1 MRPLWLST
9 AGVLRHTVRPRGH
22 HGPLKGTAV
31 KLSNRLAA
39 IAPFQVMAILEKARA
54 LQAAGHDVI
63 HLEVGEPDF
72 ATPEAIVEAGRAALA
87 AGHTFYTAAQG
98 LPQLRAAIADFYRQR
113 FDVTIS
119 PERIIVTPGASGA
132 LQIAL
137 SLLVDQGDGV
147 LMPDPT
153 YPCNRHFVSLLGGV
167 PQTVAVG
174 AATRYQLLADAANW
188 QANTVATMVATPA
201 NPTGT
206 VLSRSEV
213 GELAALCRSKGGALI
228 VDEIYQGLTYGAD
241 SFSALSLADD
251 VFVINSFSKYFQM
264 TGWRL
269 GWLVV
274 PQDYVEPALRLAQN
288 LFLCPPA
295 AAQHAALAAF
305 QPAVMAQ
312 LEQRR
317 AEFGRRRDYLLREL
331 PRLGWKIDSVPDG
344 AFYIYADVSAVT
356 DDSFA
361 YCQRMLD
368 EVKVA
373 ITPGADFG
381 SHRASQYVRVAY
393 TTGIDR
399 LEQAIARMQRV
410 Q

>member
-1 MRPLWLST
+1 M
-9 AGVLRHTVRPRGH
+9 
-22 HGPLKGTAV
+22 
-31 KLSNRLAA
+31 KLSKRLSA

-72 ATPEAIVEAGRAALA
+72 ATPQAIVDAGRAALA
-87 AGHTFYTAAQG
+87 AGHTYYTAAQG
-98 LPQLRAAIADFYRQR
+98 LAELRQAIAGFYQSR
-113 FDVTIS
+113 FGVTVA

-137 SLLVDQGDGV
+137 SLLVDEGDGV
-147 LMPDPT
+147 LMADPT

-167 PQTVAVG
+167 PQTVPVG
-174 AATRYQLLADAANW
+174 AATRYQLLADELDANW
-188 QANTVATMVATPA
+188 QPNTVAAMVATPA

-206 VLSRSEV
+206 VLSRDEISA
-213 GELAALCRSKGGALI
+213 LAERCRVHGGALI

-241 SFSALSLADD
+241 SFSALLLADD
-251 VFVINSFSKYFQM
+251 AFVINSFSKYFQM

-274 PQDYVEPALRLAQN
+274 PQDYVEPAIRLAQN

-305 QPAVMAQ
+305 QPAVLDV
-312 LEQRR
+312 LESRR
-317 AEFGRRRDYLLREL
+317 AEFGRRRDFLLQVL
-331 PRLGWKIDSVPDG
+331 PTLGWRIDAVPDG
-344 AFYIYADVSAVT
+344 AFYVYADVSAVT
-356 DDSFA
+356 ADSFA

-381 SHRASQYVRVAY
+381 SNRAGSYVRVAY

-399 LEQAIARMQRV
+399 LAEAVVRMKMVR
-410 Q
+410 

>member
-1 MRPLWLST
+1 M
-9 AGVLRHTVRPRGH
+9 LRVDNFN
-22 HGPLKGTAV
+22 KGIAV
-31 KLSNRLAA
+31 KLSKRLSA

-72 ATPEAIVEAGRAALA
+72 ATPQAIVDAGRAALA
-87 AGHTFYTAAQG
+87 AGHTYYTAAQG
-98 LPQLRAAIADFYRQR
+98 LAELRQAIAGFYQSR
-113 FDVTIS
+113 FGVTVA

-137 SLLVDQGDGV
+137 SLLVDEGDGV
-147 LMPDPT
+147 LMADPT
-153 YPCNRHFVSLLGGV
+153 YPCNRHFVSVLGGV
-167 PQTVAVG
+167 PQAVPVG
-174 AATRYQLLADAANW
+174 AATRYQLLADELDANW
-188 QANTVATMVATPA
+188 QPNTVAAMVATPA

-206 VLSRSEV
+206 VLSRDEITA
-213 GELAALCRSKGGALI
+213 LAERCRAHDGALI

-241 SFSALSLADD
+241 SFSALQLADD
-251 VFVINSFSKYFQM
+251 AFVINSFSKYFQM

-274 PQDYVEPALRLAQN
+274 PPAYVEPAIRLAQN

-305 QPAVMAQ
+305 QPAVLDV
-312 LEQRR
+312 LESRR
-317 AEFGRRRDYLLREL
+317 AEFGRRRDFLLQVL
-331 PRLGWKIDSVPDG
+331 PTLGWRIDAVPDG
-344 AFYIYADVSAVT
+344 AFYVYADVSAVT
-356 DDSFA
+356 ADSFA

-381 SHRASQYVRVAY
+381 SNRAGSYVRVAY

-399 LEQAIARMQRV
+399 LAEAVARMKTVR
-410 Q
+410 

>member
-1 MRPLWLST
+1 M
-9 AGVLRHTVRPRGH
+9 
-22 HGPLKGTAV
+22 
-31 KLSNRLAA
+31 KLSKRLSA

-72 ATPEAIVEAGRAALA
+72 ATPQAIVDAGRAALA
-87 AGHTFYTAAQG
+87 AGHTYYTAAQG
-98 LPQLRAAIADFYRQR
+98 LAELRQAIAAFYQSR
-113 FDVTIS
+113 FGVTVA

-137 SLLVDQGDGV
+137 SLLVDEGDGV
-147 LMPDPT
+147 LMADPT

-167 PQTVAVG
+167 PQAVPVG
-174 AATRYQLLADAANW
+174 AATRYQLLADELDANW
-188 QANTVATMVATPA
+188 QPNTVAAMVATPA

-206 VLSRSEV
+206 VLSRDEI
-213 GELAALCRSKGGALI
+213 AALAERCRALGGALI

-241 SFSALSLADD
+241 SFSALQLADD
-251 VFVINSFSKYFQM
+251 AFVINSFSKYFQM

-274 PQDYVEPALRLAQN
+274 PQGYVEPAIRLAQN

-305 QPAVMAQ
+305 QPAVLDV
-312 LEQRR
+312 LESRR
-317 AEFGRRRDYLLREL
+317 AEFGRRRDFLLQVL
-331 PRLGWKIDSVPDG
+331 PTLGWRIDAVPDG
-344 AFYIYADVSAVT
+344 AFYVYADVSAVT
-356 DDSFA
+356 ADSFA

-381 SHRASQYVRVAY
+381 NNRAGSYVRVAY

-399 LEQAIARMQRV
+399 LAEAVARMKTVR
-410 Q
+410 

>member
-1 MRPLWLST
+1 M
-9 AGVLRHTVRPRGH
+9 VVRSVEKS
-22 HGPLKGTAV
+22 KGIAV
-31 KLSNRLAA
+31 KLSKRLAA

-72 ATPEAIVEAGRAALA
+72 ATPDAIVEAGRAALA
-87 AGHTFYTAAQG
+87 AGRTFYTAAQG
-98 LPQLRAAIADFYRQR
+98 LAELRQAIAAFYLSR
-113 FDVTIS
+113 FGVTVA
-119 PERIIVTPGASGA
+119 PQRIIVTPGASGA

-137 SLLVDQGDGV
+137 SLLVDEGDGV
-147 LMPDPT
+147 LMADPT

-167 PQTVAVG
+167 AQTVAVD
-174 AATRYQLLADAANW
+174 AATRYQLLADDLAQGW
-188 QANTVATMVATPA
+188 QANTVAAMVATPA

-206 VLSRSEV
+206 VLSQDEIAT
-213 GELAALCRSKGGALI
+213 LAAGCRARGGALI

-241 SFSALSLADD
+241 SFSALALADD

-274 PQDYVEPALRLAQN
+274 PQAYVEPAIRLAQN

-295 AAQHAALAAF
+295 AAQYAALAAF
-305 QPAVMAQ
+305 TPAVLDV
-312 LEQRR
+312 LEARR
-317 AEFGRRRDYLLREL
+317 AEFARRRDFLLQAL
-331 PRLGWKIDSVPDG
+331 PALGWRIDSVPDG

-361 YCQRMLD
+361 YCARLLD
-368 EVKVA
+368 EVQVA

-381 SHRASQYVRVAY
+381 VHRAASYVRVAY
-393 TTGIDR
+393 TTD
-399 LEQAIARMQRV
+399 IARLAEAVARIGSCHRPPSIA
-410 Q
+410 

>member
-1 MRPLWLST
+1 M
-9 AGVLRHTVRPRGH
+9 LRVDNSN
-22 HGPLKGTAV
+22 KGIAV
-31 KLSNRLAA
+31 KLSKRLSA

-72 ATPEAIVEAGRAALA
+72 ATPQAIVDAGRAALA
-87 AGHTFYTAAQG
+87 AGHTYYTAAQG
-98 LPQLRAAIADFYRQR
+98 LAELRQAIAAFYQSR
-113 FDVTIS
+113 FGVTVA

-137 SLLVDQGDGV
+137 SLLVDEGDGV
-147 LMPDPT
+147 LMADPT

-167 PQTVAVG
+167 PQTVPVG
-174 AATRYQLLADAANW
+174 AATRYQLLADELDANW
-188 QANTVATMVATPA
+188 QPNTVAAMVATPA

-206 VLSRSEV
+206 VLSRDEISA
-213 GELAALCRSKGGALI
+213 LAERCRAHGGALI

-241 SFSALSLADD
+241 SFSALQLADD
-251 VFVINSFSKYFQM
+251 AFVINSFSKYFQM

-274 PQDYVEPALRLAQN
+274 PQDYVEPAIRLAQN

-295 AAQHAALAAF
+295 SAQHAALAAF
-305 QPAVMAQ
+305 QPAV
-312 LEQRR
+312 LETLESRR
-317 AEFGRRRDYLLREL
+317 AEFGRRRDFLLQAL
-331 PRLGWKIDSVPDG
+331 PELGWRIDAVPDG
-344 AFYIYADVSAVT
+344 AFYVYADVSAVT

-381 SHRASQYVRVAY
+381 SNRAGSYVRVAY
-393 TTGIDR
+393 TTGIER
-399 LEQAIARMQRV
+399 LAEAVARMKTVR
-410 Q
+410 

>member
-1 MRPLWLST
+1 M
-9 AGVLRHTVRPRGH
+9 LRANDAN
-22 HGPLKGTAV
+22 KGIAV
-31 KLSNRLAA
+31 KLSKRLSA

-72 ATPEAIVEAGRAALA
+72 ATPQAIVDAGRAALA
-87 AGHTFYTAAQG
+87 AGHTYYTAAQG
-98 LPQLRAAIADFYRQR
+98 LAELRQAIAGFYQSR
-113 FDVTIS
+113 FGVTVA

-137 SLLVDQGDGV
+137 SLLVDEGDGV
-147 LMPDPT
+147 LMADPT

-167 PQTVAVG
+167 PQTVPVG
-174 AATRYQLLADAANW
+174 AATRYQLLADELDANW
-188 QANTVATMVATPA
+188 QPNTVAAMVATPA

-206 VLSRSEV
+206 VLSRDEITA
-213 GELAALCRSKGGALI
+213 LAERCRAHDGALI

-241 SFSALSLADD
+241 SFSALQLADD
-251 VFVINSFSKYFQM
+251 AFVINSFSKYFQM

-274 PQDYVEPALRLAQN
+274 PQDYVEPAIRLAQN

-305 QPAVMAQ
+305 QPAVLDV
-312 LEQRR
+312 LESRR
-317 AEFGRRRDYLLREL
+317 AEFGRRRDFLLQVL
-331 PRLGWKIDSVPDG
+331 PTLGWRIDAVPDG
-344 AFYIYADVSAVT
+344 AFYVYADVSAVT
-356 DDSFA
+356 NDSFA

-381 SHRASQYVRVAY
+381 SNRAGSYVRVAY

-399 LEQAIARMQRV
+399 LAEAVARMKTVR
-410 Q
+410 

>member
-1 MRPLWLST
+1 M
-9 AGVLRHTVRPRGH
+9 
-22 HGPLKGTAV
+22 
-31 KLSNRLAA
+31 KLSKRLSA

-72 ATPEAIVEAGRAALA
+72 ATPQAIVDAGRAALA
-87 AGHTFYTAAQG
+87 AGHTYYTAAQG
-98 LPQLRAAIADFYRQR
+98 LAELRQAIAAFYQSR
-113 FDVTIS
+113 FGVTVA

-137 SLLVDQGDGV
+137 SLLVDEGDGV
-147 LMPDPT
+147 LMADPT

-167 PQTVAVG
+167 PQTVPVG
-174 AATRYQLLADAANW
+174 AATRYQLLADELDANW
-188 QANTVATMVATPA
+188 QPNTVAAMVATPA

-206 VLSRSEV
+206 VLSRNEITA
-213 GELAALCRSKGGALI
+213 LAERCREHDGALI

-241 SFSALSLADD
+241 SFSALQLADD
-251 VFVINSFSKYFQM
+251 AFVINSFSKYFQM

-274 PQDYVEPALRLAQN
+274 PSTYVEPAIRLAQN

-305 QPAVMAQ
+305 QPAVLDV
-312 LEQRR
+312 LESRR
-317 AEFGRRRDYLLREL
+317 AEFGRRRDFLLQVL
-331 PRLGWKIDSVPDG
+331 PTLGWRIDAVPDG
-344 AFYIYADVSAVT
+344 AFYVYVDVSAVT
-356 DDSFA
+356 ADSFA

-381 SHRASQYVRVAY
+381 NNRAGSYVRVAY

-399 LEQAIARMQRV
+399 LAEAVARMKTVR
-410 Q
+410 

>member
-1 MRPLWLST
+1 M
-9 AGVLRHTVRPRGH
+9 
-22 HGPLKGTAV
+22 
-31 KLSNRLAA
+31 KLSKRLSA
-39 IAPFQVMAILEKARA
+39 IAPFQVMVILEKARA

-72 ATPEAIVEAGRAALA
+72 ATPQAIVDAGRAALA
-87 AGHTFYTAAQG
+87 AGHTYYTAAQG
-98 LPQLRAAIADFYRQR
+98 LAELRKAIAAFYQSR
-113 FDVTIS
+113 FGVTVA

-137 SLLVDQGDGV
+137 SLLVDEGDGV
-147 LMPDPT
+147 LMADPT

-167 PQTVAVG
+167 PQTVPVG
-174 AATRYQLLADAANW
+174 AATRYQLLADELDANW
-188 QANTVATMVATPA
+188 LPNTVAAMVATPA

-206 VLSRSEV
+206 VLSRDEITA
-213 GELAALCRSKGGALI
+213 LAERCRAHDGALI

-241 SFSALSLADD
+241 SFSALQLADD
-251 VFVINSFSKYFQM
+251 AFVINSFSKYFQM

-274 PQDYVEPALRLAQN
+274 PQDYVEPAIRLAQN

-305 QPAVMAQ
+305 QPAVLDV
-312 LEQRR
+312 LESRR
-317 AEFGRRRDYLLREL
+317 AEFGRRRDFLLQVL
-331 PRLGWKIDSVPDG
+331 PTLGWRIDAVPDG
-344 AFYIYADVSAVT
+344 AFYVYADVSAVT

-381 SHRASQYVRVAY
+381 NNRAGSYVRVAY

-399 LEQAIARMQRV
+399 LAEAVARMKTVR
-410 Q
+410 

>member
-1 MRPLWLST
+1 MSKRLS
-9 AGVLRHTVRPRGH
+9 
-22 HGPLKGTAV
+22 
-31 KLSNRLAA
+31 A

-72 ATPEAIVEAGRAALA
+72 ATPQAIVDAGRAALA
-87 AGHTFYTAAQG
+87 AGHTYYTAAQG
-98 LPQLRAAIADFYRQR
+98 LAELRQAIAAFYQSR
-113 FDVTIS
+113 FGVTVA

-137 SLLVDQGDGV
+137 SLLVDEGDGV
-147 LMPDPT
+147 LMADPT

-167 PQTVAVG
+167 PQTVPVG
-174 AATRYQLLADAANW
+174 AATRYQLLADELDANW
-188 QANTVATMVATPA
+188 QPNTVAAMVATPA

-206 VLSRSEV
+206 VLSRDEITA
-213 GELAALCRSKGGALI
+213 LAERCRAHGGALI

-241 SFSALSLADD
+241 SFSALQLADD
-251 VFVINSFSKYFQM
+251 AFVINSFSKYFQM

-274 PQDYVEPALRLAQN
+274 PPAYVEPAIRLAQN

-305 QPAVMAQ
+305 QPAVLDV
-312 LEQRR
+312 LESRR
-317 AEFGRRRDYLLREL
+317 AEFGRRRDFLLQVL
-331 PRLGWKIDSVPDG
+331 PTLGWRIDAVPDG
-344 AFYIYADVSAVT
+344 AFYVYADVSAVT
-356 DDSFA
+356 SDSFA

-381 SHRASQYVRVAY
+381 SNRAGSYVRVAY

-399 LEQAIARMQRV
+399 LAEAVARMKTVR
-410 Q
+410 

>member
-1 MRPLWLST
+1 M
-9 AGVLRHTVRPRGH
+9 LRVDNFN
-22 HGPLKGTAV
+22 KGIAV
-31 KLSNRLAA
+31 KLSKRLSA

-72 ATPEAIVEAGRAALA
+72 ATPQAIVDAGRAALA
-87 AGHTFYTAAQG
+87 AGHTYYTAAQG
-98 LPQLRAAIADFYRQR
+98 LAELRQAIAAFYLSR
-113 FDVTIS
+113 FGVTVA

-132 LQIAL
+132 LQITL
-137 SLLVDQGDGV
+137 SLLVDEGDGV
-147 LMPDPT
+147 LMADPT

-167 PQTVAVG
+167 PQTVPVG
-174 AATRYQLLADAANW
+174 AATRYQLLADELDANW
-188 QANTVATMVATPA
+188 QPNTVAAMVATPA

-206 VLSRSEV
+206 VLSRDEIV
-213 GELAALCRSKGGALI
+213 ALAERCRARGGALI

-241 SFSALSLADD
+241 SFSALQLADD
-251 VFVINSFSKYFQM
+251 AFVINSFSKYFQM

-274 PQDYVEPALRLAQN
+274 PQDYVEPAIRLAQN

-305 QPAVMAQ
+305 EPAVLDV
-312 LEQRR
+312 LESRR
-317 AEFGRRRDYLLREL
+317 AEFGRRRDFLLQVL
-331 PRLGWKIDSVPDG
+331 PTLGWRIDAVPDG
-344 AFYIYADVSAVT
+344 AFYVYADVSAVT

-381 SHRASQYVRVAY
+381 SNRAGNYVRVAY
-393 TTGIDR
+393 TTGIER
-399 LEQAIARMQRV
+399 LAEAVARMKTVR
-410 Q
+410 

>member
-1 MRPLWLST
+1 M
-9 AGVLRHTVRPRGH
+9 
-22 HGPLKGTAV
+22 
-31 KLSNRLAA
+31 KLSKRLSA

-54 LQAAGHDVI
+54 LQAAGNDVI

-72 ATPEAIVEAGRAALA
+72 ATPQAIVDAGRAALA
-87 AGHTFYTAAQG
+87 AGHTYYTAAQG
-98 LPQLRAAIADFYRQR
+98 LAELRQAIAAFYQSR
-113 FDVTIS
+113 FGVTVA

-137 SLLVDQGDGV
+137 SLLVDEGDGV
-147 LMPDPT
+147 LMADPT

-167 PQTVAVG
+167 PQAVPVG
-174 AATRYQLLADAANW
+174 AATRYQLLADELDANW
-188 QANTVATMVATPA
+188 LPNTVAAMVATPA

-206 VLSRSEV
+206 VLSRDEISA
-213 GELAALCRSKGGALI
+213 LAERCRAHDGALI

-241 SFSALSLADD
+241 SFSALQLADD
-251 VFVINSFSKYFQM
+251 AFVINSFSKYFQM

-274 PQDYVEPALRLAQN
+274 PQDYVEPAIRLAQN

-295 AAQHAALAAF
+295 SAQHAALAAF
-305 QPAVMAQ
+305 QPAVLDV
-312 LEQRR
+312 LESRR
-317 AEFGRRRDYLLREL
+317 AEFGRRRDFLLQAL
-331 PRLGWKIDSVPDG
+331 PELGWRIDAVPDG
-344 AFYIYADVSAVT
+344 AFYVYADVSAVT

-381 SHRASQYVRVAY
+381 SHRAGSYVRVAY
-393 TTGIDR
+393 TTGIER
-399 LEQAIARMQRV
+399 LAEAVARMKTVR
-410 Q
+410 

>member
-1 MRPLWLST
+1 M
-9 AGVLRHTVRPRGH
+9 
-22 HGPLKGTAV
+22 
-31 KLSNRLAA
+31 KLSKRLSA

-72 ATPEAIVEAGRAALA
+72 ATPQAIVDAGRAALA
-87 AGHTFYTAAQG
+87 AGHTYYTAAQG
-98 LPQLRAAIADFYRQR
+98 LAELRQAIAAFYQSR
-113 FDVTIS
+113 FGVTVA

-137 SLLVDQGDGV
+137 SLLVDEGDGV
-147 LMPDPT
+147 LMADPT

-167 PQTVAVG
+167 PQTVPVG
-174 AATRYQLLADAANW
+174 AATRYQLLADELDANW
-188 QANTVATMVATPA
+188 QPNTVAAMVATPA

-206 VLSRSEV
+206 VLSRDEITA
-213 GELAALCRSKGGALI
+213 LAERCRAHGGALI

-241 SFSALSLADD
+241 SFSALQLADD
-251 VFVINSFSKYFQM
+251 AFVINSFSKYFQM

-274 PQDYVEPALRLAQN
+274 PPAYVEPAIRLAQN

-305 QPAVMAQ
+305 QPAVLDV
-312 LEQRR
+312 LESRR
-317 AEFGRRRDYLLREL
+317 AEFGRRRDFLLQVL
-331 PRLGWKIDSVPDG
+331 PTLGWRIDAVPDG
-344 AFYIYADVSAVT
+344 AFYVYADVSAVT
-356 DDSFA
+356 SDSFA

-381 SHRASQYVRVAY
+381 SNRAGSYVRVAY

-399 LEQAIARMQRV
+399 LAEAVARMKTVR
-410 Q
+410 

>member
-1 MRPLWLST
+1 M
-9 AGVLRHTVRPRGH
+9 LRAHDVN
-22 HGPLKGTAV
+22 KGIAV
-31 KLSNRLAA
+31 KLSKRLSA

-72 ATPEAIVEAGRAALA
+72 ATPQAIVDAGRAALA
-87 AGHTFYTAAQG
+87 AGHTYYTAAQG
-98 LPQLRAAIADFYRQR
+98 LAELRQAIAAFYQSR
-113 FDVTIS
+113 FGVTVA

-137 SLLVDQGDGV
+137 SLLVDEGDGV
-147 LMPDPT
+147 LMADPT

-167 PQTVAVG
+167 PQTVPVG
-174 AATRYQLLADAANW
+174 AATRYQLLADELDANW
-188 QANTVATMVATPA
+188 QPNTVAAMVATPA

-206 VLSRSEV
+206 VLSRDEITA
-213 GELAALCRSKGGALI
+213 LAERCRAHGGALI

-241 SFSALSLADD
+241 SFSALQLADD
-251 VFVINSFSKYFQM
+251 AFVINSFSKYFQM

-274 PQDYVEPALRLAQN
+274 PPAYVEPAIRLAQN

-305 QPAVMAQ
+305 QPAVLDV
-312 LEQRR
+312 LESRR
-317 AEFGRRRDYLLREL
+317 AEFGRRRDFLLQVL
-331 PRLGWKIDSVPDG
+331 PTLGWRIDAVPDG
-344 AFYIYADVSAVT
+344 AFYVYADVSAVT
-356 DDSFA
+356 SDSFA

-381 SHRASQYVRVAY
+381 SNRAGSYVRVAY

-399 LEQAIARMQRV
+399 LAEAVARMKTVR
-410 Q
+410 

>member
-1 MRPLWLST
+1 MLC
-9 AGVLRHTVRPRGH
+9 VDNFN
-22 HGPLKGTAV
+22 KGIAV
-31 KLSNRLAA
+31 KLSKRLSA

-72 ATPEAIVEAGRAALA
+72 ATPQAIVDAGRAALA
-87 AGHTFYTAAQG
+87 AGHTYYTAAQG
-98 LPQLRAAIADFYRQR
+98 LAELRQAIAAFYQSR
-113 FDVTIS
+113 FGVTVA

-137 SLLVDQGDGV
+137 SLLVDEGDGV
-147 LMPDPT
+147 LMADPT

-167 PQTVAVG
+167 PQTVPVG
-174 AATRYQLLADAANW
+174 AATRYQLLADELDANW
-188 QANTVATMVATPA
+188 QPNTVAAMVATPA

-206 VLSRSEV
+206 VLGRDEITA
-213 GELAALCRSKGGALI
+213 LAERCRAHNGALI

-241 SFSALSLADD
+241 SFSALQLADD
-251 VFVINSFSKYFQM
+251 AFVINSFSKYFQM

-274 PQDYVEPALRLAQN
+274 PPAYVEPAIRLAQN

-305 QPAVMAQ
+305 QPAVLDV
-312 LEQRR
+312 LESRR
-317 AEFGRRRDYLLREL
+317 AEFGRRRDFLLQVL
-331 PRLGWKIDSVPDG
+331 PTLGWRIDAVPDG
-344 AFYIYADVSAVT
+344 AFYVYADVSAVT
-356 DDSFA
+356 ADSFA

-381 SHRASQYVRVAY
+381 NNRAGSYVRVAY

-399 LEQAIARMQRV
+399 LAEAVARMKTVR
-410 Q
+410 

>member
-1 MRPLWLST
+1 
-9 AGVLRHTVRPRGH
+9 
-22 HGPLKGTAV
+22 V
-31 KLSNRLAA
+31 KLSKRLSA

-72 ATPEAIVEAGRAALA
+72 ATPQAIVDAGRAALA
-87 AGHTFYTAAQG
+87 AGHTYYTAAQG
-98 LPQLRAAIADFYRQR
+98 LAELRQAIAAFYQSR
-113 FDVTIS
+113 FGVTVA

-137 SLLVDQGDGV
+137 SLLVDEGDGV
-147 LMPDPT
+147 LMADPT

-167 PQTVAVG
+167 PQTVPVG
-174 AATRYQLLADAANW
+174 AATRYQLLADELDANW
-188 QANTVATMVATPA
+188 QPNTVAAMVATPA

-206 VLSRSEV
+206 VLSRDEITA
-213 GELAALCRSKGGALI
+213 LAERCRAHDGALI
-228 VDEIYQGLTYGAD
+228 VDEIYQGLIYGAD
-241 SFSALSLADD
+241 SFSALQLADD
-251 VFVINSFSKYFQM
+251 AFVINSFSKYFQM

-274 PQDYVEPALRLAQN
+274 PPAYVEPAIRLAQN

-305 QPAVMAQ
+305 QPAV
-312 LEQRR
+312 LEVLESRR
-317 AEFGRRRDYLLREL
+317 AEFGRRRAFLLQVL
-331 PRLGWKIDSVPDG
+331 PTLGWRIDAVPDG
-344 AFYIYADVSAVT
+344 AFYVYADVSAVT
-356 DDSFA
+356 NDSFA

-381 SHRASQYVRVAY
+381 SNRAGSYVRVAY

-399 LEQAIARMQRV
+399 LAEAVARMKTVR
-410 Q
+410 

>member
-1 MRPLWLST
+1 M
-9 AGVLRHTVRPRGH
+9 
-22 HGPLKGTAV
+22 
-31 KLSNRLAA
+31 KLSKRLSA

-72 ATPEAIVEAGRAALA
+72 ATPQTIVDAGRAALA
-87 AGHTFYTAAQG
+87 AGHTYYTAAQG
-98 LPQLRAAIADFYRQR
+98 LAELRQAIAAFYQLRFG
-113 FDVTIS
+113 VTVA

-137 SLLVDQGDGV
+137 SLLVDEGDGV
-147 LMPDPT
+147 LMADPT

-167 PQTVAVG
+167 PQTVPVG
-174 AATRYQLLADAANW
+174 AATRYQLLADELDANW
-188 QANTVATMVATPA
+188 QPNTVAAMVATPA

-206 VLSRSEV
+206 VLSRDEV
-213 GELAALCRSKGGALI
+213 VALAERCRAHDGTLI

-241 SFSALSLADD
+241 SFSALQLADD
-251 VFVINSFSKYFQM
+251 AFVINSFSKYFQM

-274 PQDYVEPALRLAQN
+274 PQDYVEPAIRLAQN

-305 QPAVMAQ
+305 QPAVLDV
-312 LEQRR
+312 LESRR
-317 AEFGRRRDYLLREL
+317 AEFGRRRDFLLQVL
-331 PRLGWKIDSVPDG
+331 PTLGWRIDAVPDG
-344 AFYIYADVSAVT
+344 AFYVYADVSAVT

-381 SHRASQYVRVAY
+381 NNRAGSYVRVAY

-399 LEQAIARMQRV
+399 LAEAVARMKTVR
-410 Q
+410 

>member
-1 MRPLWLST
+1 M
-9 AGVLRHTVRPRGH
+9 
-22 HGPLKGTAV
+22 
-31 KLSNRLAA
+31 KLSKRLSA

-72 ATPEAIVEAGRAALA
+72 ATPQAIVDAGRAALA
-87 AGHTFYTAAQG
+87 AGHTYYTAAQG
-98 LPQLRAAIADFYRQR
+98 LAELRQAIAAFYQSR
-113 FDVTIS
+113 FGVTVA

-137 SLLVDQGDGV
+137 SLLVDEGDGV
-147 LMPDPT
+147 LMADPT

-167 PQTVAVG
+167 PQTVPVG
-174 AATRYQLLADAANW
+174 AATRYQLLADELDANW
-188 QANTVATMVATPA
+188 QPNTVAAMVATPA

-206 VLSRSEV
+206 VLSRDEISA
-213 GELAALCRSKGGALI
+213 LAERCREHDGALI

-241 SFSALSLADD
+241 SFSALQLADD
-251 VFVINSFSKYFQM
+251 AFVINSFSKYFQM

-274 PQDYVEPALRLAQN
+274 PPAYVEPAIRLAQN

-305 QPAVMAQ
+305 QPAVLDV
-312 LEQRR
+312 LESRR
-317 AEFGRRRDYLLREL
+317 AEFGRRRDFLLQVL
-331 PRLGWKIDSVPDG
+331 PTLGWRIDAVPDG
-344 AFYIYADVSAVT
+344 AFYVYADVSAVT
-356 DDSFA
+356 ADSFA

-381 SHRASQYVRVAY
+381 SNRAGSYVRVAY

-399 LEQAIARMQRV
+399 LAEAVARMKTVR
-410 Q
+410 

>member
-1 MRPLWLST
+1 M
-9 AGVLRHTVRPRGH
+9 
-22 HGPLKGTAV
+22 
-31 KLSNRLAA
+31 KLSKRLSA

-72 ATPEAIVEAGRAALA
+72 ATPQAIVDAGRAALA
-87 AGHTFYTAAQG
+87 AGHTYYTAAQG
-98 LPQLRAAIADFYRQR
+98 LAELRQAIAAFYQSR
-113 FDVTIS
+113 FGVTVA

-137 SLLVDQGDGV
+137 SLLVDEGDGV
-147 LMPDPT
+147 LMADPT

-167 PQTVAVG
+167 PQTVPVG
-174 AATRYQLLADAANW
+174 AATRYQLLADELDANW
-188 QANTVATMVATPA
+188 QPNTVAAMVATPA

-206 VLSRSEV
+206 VLSRDEITA
-213 GELAALCRSKGGALI
+213 LAERCRAHDGALI
-228 VDEIYQGLTYGAD
+228 VDEIYQGLIYGAD
-241 SFSALSLADD
+241 SFSALQLADD
-251 VFVINSFSKYFQM
+251 AFVINSFSKYFQM

-274 PQDYVEPALRLAQN
+274 PPAYVEPAIRLAQN

-305 QPAVMAQ
+305 QPAV
-312 LEQRR
+312 LEVLESRR
-317 AEFGRRRDYLLREL
+317 AEFGRRRAFLLQVL
-331 PRLGWKIDSVPDG
+331 PTLGWRIDAVPDG
-344 AFYIYADVSAVT
+344 AFYVYADVSAVT
-356 DDSFA
+356 NDSFA

-381 SHRASQYVRVAY
+381 SNRAGSYVRVAY

-399 LEQAIARMQRV
+399 LAEAVARMKTVR
-410 Q
+410 

>member
-1 MRPLWLST
+1 M
-9 AGVLRHTVRPRGH
+9 
-22 HGPLKGTAV
+22 
-31 KLSNRLAA
+31 KLSKRLSA

-72 ATPEAIVEAGRAALA
+72 ATPQAIVDAGRAALA
-87 AGHTFYTAAQG
+87 SGHTYYTAAQG
-98 LPQLRAAIADFYRQR
+98 LAELRQAIAGFYQSR
-113 FDVTIS
+113 FGVTVA

-137 SLLVDQGDGV
+137 SLLVDEGDGV
-147 LMPDPT
+147 LMADPT

-167 PQTVAVG
+167 PQTVPVG
-174 AATRYQLLADAANW
+174 AATRYQLLADELDANW
-188 QANTVATMVATPA
+188 QPNTVAAMVATPA

-206 VLSRSEV
+206 VLSRDEI
-213 GELAALCRSKGGALI
+213 AALAECCREHDGALI

-241 SFSALSLADD
+241 SFSALQLADD
-251 VFVINSFSKYFQM
+251 AFVINSFSKYFQM

-274 PQDYVEPALRLAQN
+274 PPAYVEPAIRLAQN

-305 QPAVMAQ
+305 QPAVLDV
-312 LEQRR
+312 LESRR
-317 AEFGRRRDYLLREL
+317 AEFGRRRDFLLQVL
-331 PRLGWKIDSVPDG
+331 PTLGWRIDAVPDG
-344 AFYIYADVSAVT
+344 AFYVYADVSAVT
-356 DDSFA
+356 ADSFA

-381 SHRASQYVRVAY
+381 SNRAGSYVRVAY

-399 LEQAIARMQRV
+399 LAEAVARMKTVR
-410 Q
+410 

>member
-1 MRPLWLST
+1 M
-9 AGVLRHTVRPRGH
+9 LRVDNFN
-22 HGPLKGTAV
+22 KGIAV
-31 KLSNRLAA
+31 KLSKRLSA

-72 ATPEAIVEAGRAALA
+72 ATPQAIVDAGRAALA
-87 AGHTFYTAAQG
+87 AGHTYYTAAQG
-98 LPQLRAAIADFYRQR
+98 LAELRQAIAAFYQSR
-113 FDVTIS
+113 FGVTVA

-137 SLLVDQGDGV
+137 SLLGDEGDGG
-147 LMPDPT
+147 LMADPT

-167 PQTVAVG
+167 PQTVPVG
-174 AATRYQLLADAANW
+174 AATRYQLLAGELDANW
-188 QANTVATMVATPA
+188 QPNTVAAMVATPA

-206 VLSRSEV
+206 VLSRDEI
-213 GELAALCRSKGGALI
+213 AALAERCRARGGALI

-241 SFSALSLADD
+241 SFSALQLADD
-251 VFVINSFSKYFQM
+251 AFVINSFSKYFQM

-274 PQDYVEPALRLAQN
+274 PQDYVEPAIRLAQN

-305 QPAVMAQ
+305 QPAVLDV
-312 LEQRR
+312 LESRR
-317 AEFGRRRDYLLREL
+317 AEFGRRRDFLLQVL
-331 PRLGWKIDSVPDG
+331 PTLGWRIDAVPDG
-344 AFYIYADVSAVT
+344 AFYVYADVSAVT
-356 DDSFA
+356 ADSFA

-381 SHRASQYVRVAY
+381 NNRAGSYVRVAY

-399 LEQAIARMQRV
+399 LAEAVARMKTVR
-410 Q
+410 